1 MRNGASS
8 SATHPRVGESTMSGV
23 VPGAAGDPD
32 IGVDPVVERRKRGQ
46 RHRLDP
52 DDLLEDE
59 VGAVEPECALVGPE
73 GAERPLAAEGMQFV
87 HPPASTW
94 RLSNATPL
102 GIPGRPSRNSVY
114 SGA

>member
-1 MRNGASS
+1 
-8 SATHPRVGESTMSGV
+8 
-23 VPGAAGDPD
+23 
-32 IGVDPVVERRKRGQ
+32 VDPVVERRKRGQ

-87 HPPASTW
+87 PAGLDVEAVESHVSGHPRAAVTQQRVFGRVGGGASVGVDP
-94 RLSNATPL
+94 LVDATVRGP
-102 GIPGRPSRNSVY
+102 
-114 SGA
+114 